1 MNPLLERIQTS
12 LLDLVGQFI
21 QLLPGLLIGLVIVM
35 LTGYAAKVTQRVV
48 RKMTQRL
55 VPSRS
60 LQLLAVQV
68 TRIGTWILGFVIAA
82 VVAFPDLRL
91 GDIIGLLGLGS
102 VAIGFAF
109 QDIFKNFLAGI
120 LLLVEEPFRL
130 GDQVIMCDYEGT
142 VEAIKIRSTQLRTY
156 TGEMVEIPNA
166 MVFTNPVRVLTAYRS
181 RRTDLEIGV
190 DYTTPLPLAKQ
201 TFLEVVNRAD
211 GVLSDPAPEVD
222 VVGFGDSSID
232 FKVRYWTTPQIGEV
246 RRVKSQ
252 VSMALKVACDEAGI
266 SIPYPIRTVHMF
278 DQTQFNESQRLT
290 NGESVGQAVGDS
302 GGRSQR
308 SRL

>member
-21 QLLPGLLIGLVIVM
+21 QLLPGIVIGLLLVA
-35 LTGYAAKVTQRVV
+35 LTGYAAKVAQRLA
-48 RKMTQRL
+48 RRMSQRL

-68 TRIGTWILGFVIAA
+68 ARIGTWVIGIIIAA
-82 VVAFPDLRL
+82 VIAFPDLRL

-130 GDQVIMCDYEGT
+130 GDQVMMCDYEGT

-156 TGEMVEIPNA
+156 TGELVEIPNA
-166 MVFTNPVRVLTAYRS
+166 IVFTNPVRVLTAFRS
-181 RRTDLEIGV
+181 RRTDLDIGV

-201 TFLEVVNRAD
+201 TFLDVVARTE
-211 GVLSDPAPEVD
+211 GVLSAPEPEVD
-222 VVGFGDSSID
+222 VVGFGESAID
-232 FKVRYWTTPQIGEV
+232 FKLRYWTTPQIAEV
-246 RRVKSQ
+246 RRVKSR
-252 VSMALKVACDEAGI
+252 VAIALKAACDEAGI
-266 SIPYPIRTVHMF
+266 SIPYPIRTVHLF
-278 DQTQFNESQRLT
+278 DQTQFSESQRLT
-290 NGESVGQAVGDS
+290 NGSSVEQ
-302 GGRSQR
+302 
-308 SRL
+308 

>member
-1 MNPLLERIQTS
+1 MNPLLERIETS
-12 LLDLVGQFI
+12 LLDLVGQSI
-21 QLLPGLLIGLVIVM
+21 QLLPGLFLGLVLVLI
-35 LTGYAAKVTQRVV
+35 TWYAAKVAQRVV
-48 RKMTQRL
+48 GKMIQRL

-60 LQLLAVQV
+60 LQLLAVQIA
-68 TRIGTWILGFVIAA
+68 RIGTWVVGIIIAA

-130 GDQVIMCDYEGT
+130 GDQVIMSDYEGT

-156 TGEMVEIPNA
+156 TGELVEIPNSI
-166 MVFTNPVRVLTAYRS
+166 VFTNPVRVLTAYRS

-190 DYTTPLPLAKQ
+190 DYTTPLPMAKQ
-201 TFLEVVNRAD
+201 TFLDVVNRMD
-211 GVLSDPAPEVD
+211 GVLNSPEPEVD

-232 FKVRYWTTPQIGEV
+232 FKVRYWTTPQIAEV
-246 RRVKSQ
+246 RRIKSQ
-252 VSMALKVACDEAGI
+252 VAIALKAACDEAGI

-278 DQTQFNESQRLT
+278 DQTEFNESQRLS
-290 NGESVGQAVGDS
+290 NGAGS
-302 GGRSQR
+302 GNASKGEG
-308 SRL
+308 

>member
-21 QLLPGLLIGLVIVM
+21 QLLPGIVIGLVVLL
-35 LTGYAAKVTQRVV
+35 LTGYAAKVTQRIV
-48 RKMTQRL
+48 RRMTQRL

-68 TRIGTWILGFVIAA
+68 TRIGTWVLGIVIAA

-130 GDQVIMCDYEGT
+130 GDQVMMCDYEGT

-156 TGEMVEIPNA
+156 TGEIVEIPNA
-166 MVFTNPVRVLTAYRS
+166 IVFTNPVRVLTAYRS
-181 RRTDLEIGV
+181 RRTDLDIGV
-190 DYTTPLPLAKQ
+190 DYTTPLPLAQQ
-201 TFLEVVNRAD
+201 TFLDVVNRAE
-211 GVLSDPAPEVD
+211 GVLDDPAPEID

-232 FKVRYWTTPQIGEV
+232 FKVRYWTTPQMAQV
-246 RRVKSQ
+246 RRIQTQ
-252 VSMALKVACDEAGI
+252 VAMALKAACDDAGI
-266 SIPYPIRTVHMF
+266 SIPYPIRTVHLF
-278 DQTQFNESQRLT
+278 DQTQFDESKRMT
-290 NGESVGQAVGDS
+290 NGAGAKDA
-302 GGRSQR
+302 
-308 SRL
+308 SR

>member
-1 MNPLLERIQTS
+1 MSPLIERIQTS

-21 QLLPGLLIGLVIVM
+21 QLLPGVVIGLVLLL

-48 RKMTQRL
+48 RRMTQRL

-60 LQLLAVQV
+60 LQLLAIQV
-68 TRIGTWILGFVIAA
+68 TRIGTWVIGIIIAA

-130 GDQVIMCDYEGT
+130 GDQVVICDYEGT

-156 TGEMVEIPNA
+156 TGEIVEIPNA
-166 MVFTNPVRVLTAYRS
+166 IVFTSPVRVLTAFQS
-181 RRTDLEIGV
+181 RRTDLAIGV

-201 TFLEVVNRAD
+201 TFLTVLNRAE
-211 GVLSDPAPEVD
+211 GVLSEPAPEVD

-232 FKVRYWTTPQIGEV
+232 FKVRYWTTPQMAVV
-246 RRVKSQ
+246 RRIQTQ
-252 VSMALKVACDEAGI
+252 VAMALKVACDEAGI
-266 SIPYPIRTVHMF
+266 SIPYPIRTVHLF
-278 DQTQFNESQRLT
+278 DQTQFDESQRLA
-290 NGESVGQAVGDS
+290 NGAAPRDA
-302 GGRSQR
+302 
-308 SRL
+308 

>member
-21 QLLPGLLIGLVIVM
+21 QLLPGIVVGLVLVA
-35 LTGYAAKVTQRVV
+35 LTGYAAKVAQRLA

-68 TRIGTWILGFVIAA
+68 ARIGTWVIGIIIAA
-82 VVAFPDLRL
+82 VIAFPDLRL

-130 GDQVIMCDYEGT
+130 GDQVVMSDYEGT

-156 TGEMVEIPNA
+156 TGELVEIPNSI
-166 MVFTNPVRVLTAYRS
+166 VFTNPVRVLTAFRS
-181 RRTDLEIGV
+181 RRTDLDIGV

-201 TFLEVVNRAD
+201 TFLAVINRAD

-222 VVGFGDSSID
+222 VVGFGESSID
-232 FKVRYWTTPQIGEV
+232 FKVRYWTTPQIAEV
-246 RRVKSQ
+246 RRVKSR
-252 VSMALKVACDEAGI
+252 VAIALKAACDEAGI

-278 DQTQFNESQRLT
+278 DQTEFNESQRLT
-290 NGESVGQAVGDS
+290 NGAGAGDAS
-302 GGRSQR
+302 S
-308 SRL
+308 

>member
-1 MNPLLERIQTS
+1 MSPLIERIQTS

-21 QLLPGLLIGLVIVM
+21 QLLPGIVIALVVLL
-35 LTGYAAKVTQRVV
+35 LTGYAAKVAQRVV
-48 RKMTQRL
+48 RRMTQRL
-55 VPSRS
+55 LPSRS

-68 TRIGTWILGFVIAA
+68 TRIGTWVMGIIIAA

-130 GDQVIMCDYEGT
+130 GDQVVICDYEGT

-166 MVFTNPVRVLTAYRS
+166 IVFTSPVRVLTSFGS
-181 RRTDLEIGV
+181 RRTDLAIGV

-201 TFLEVVNRAD
+201 TFLTVLNRAE
-211 GVLSDPAPEVD
+211 GVLAEPAPEVD

-232 FKVRYWTTPQIGEV
+232 FKVRYWTTPQMAMV
-246 RRVKSQ
+246 RRIQTQ
-252 VSMALKVACDEAGI
+252 VAMALKAACDEAGI
-266 SIPYPIRTVHMF
+266 SIPYPIRTVHLF
-278 DQTQFNESQRLT
+278 DQTQFDESKRLA
-290 NGESVGQAVGDS
+290 NGA
-302 GGRSQR
+302 GRR
-308 SRL
+308 DA

>member
-21 QLLPGLLIGLVIVM
+21 QLLPGVVIGLVVLL
-35 LTGYAAKVTQRVV
+35 LTGYAAKVTQRIV
-48 RKMTQRL
+48 RRMTQRL

-60 LQLLAVQV
+60 LQLLAMQV
-68 TRIGTWILGFVIAA
+68 TRIGTWVLGIIIAA

-130 GDQVIMCDYEGT
+130 GDQVMMCDYEGT

-166 MVFTNPVRVLTAYRS
+166 IVFTNPVRVLTAYRS
-181 RRTDLEIGV
+181 RRTDLAIGV
-190 DYTTPLPLAKQ
+190 DYTTPLPLAQQ
-201 TFLEVVNRAD
+201 TFLEVVNRAA
-211 GVLSDPAPEVD
+211 GVLDDPAPEVD

-232 FKVRYWTTPQIGEV
+232 FKVRYWTLPQMAEV
-246 RRVKSQ
+246 RRIQTQ
-252 VSMALKVACDEAGI
+252 VAMALKAACDEAGI
-266 SIPYPIRTVHMF
+266 SIPYPIRTVHLF
-278 DQTQFNESQRLT
+278 DQTQFDESKRVT
-290 NGESVGQAVGDS
+290 NGARAGDAA
-302 GGRSQR
+302 R
-308 SRL
+308 

>member
-1 MNPLLERIQTS
+1 MNLLLERIQTS

-21 QLLPGLLIGLVIVM
+21 QLLPGIAIALVLVL
-35 LTGYAAKVTQRVV
+35 LTGYAAKVTQKMVG
-48 RKMTQRL
+48 KMTKRL

-68 TRIGTWILGFVIAA
+68 TRIGTWAVGLIIAA
-82 VVAFPDLRL
+82 VIAFPDLRL

-120 LLLVEEPFRL
+120 LLLLEEPFRL

-156 TGEMVEIPNA
+156 TGELVEIPNA
-166 MVFTNPVRVLTAYRS
+166 IVFTNPVRVLTAFRS
-181 RRTDLEIGV
+181 RRTDLGIGV

-201 TFLEVVNRAD
+201 TFLEVINRAD

-232 FKVRYWTTPQIGEV
+232 FKLRYWTTPQMAEV
-246 RRVKSQ
+246 RRIQ
-252 VSMALKVACDEAGI
+252 TQLAMALKAACDEAGI
-266 SIPYPIRTVHMF
+266 SIPYPIRTVHLF
-278 DQTQFNESQRLT
+278 DQTQFSESKLLDT
-290 NGESVGQAVGDS
+290 GDSVGQ
-302 GGRSQR
+302 
-308 SRL
+308 

>member
-1 MNPLLERIQTS
+1 MNPLIERIQTS

-21 QLLPGLLIGLVIVM
+21 QLLPGILIGLVVVLM
-35 LTGYAAKVTQRVV
+35 TGYAAKVTQRLV

-68 TRIGTWILGFVIAA
+68 TRIGTWVAGIIIAA

-91 GDIIGLLGLGS
+91 GDVIGLLGLGS

-130 GDQVIMCDYEGT
+130 GDQVMMCDFEGT

-156 TGEMVEIPNA
+156 TGELVEIPNA
-166 MVFTNPVRVLTAYRS
+166 IVFTNPVRVLTAYGS
-181 RRTDLEIGV
+181 RRTDLAIGV
-190 DYTTPLPLAKQ
+190 DYTTPLPLAKR
-201 TFLEVVNRAD
+201 TFLAVLDRAE
-211 GVLSDPAPEVD
+211 GVLNDPAPEVD

-232 FKVRYWTTPQIGEV
+232 FKVRYWTTPQMAVV
-246 RRVKSQ
+246 RRIQTQ
-252 VSMALKVACDEAGI
+252 VAMALKAACDEAGI
-266 SIPYPIRTVHMF
+266 SIPYPIRTVHLF
-278 DQTQFNESQRLT
+278 DQTQFEESKRLG
-290 NGESVGQAVGDS
+290 NGAGDL
-302 GGRSQR
+302 
-308 SRL
+308 SR

>member
-1 MNPLLERIQTS
+1 MNPLIERVQTS

-21 QLLPGLLIGLVIVM
+21 QLLPGIVIALLLLL
-35 LTGYAAKVTQRVV
+35 LTGYAAKVAQRIV

-60 LQLLAVQV
+60 LQLLAIQV
-68 TRIGTWILGFVIAA
+68 TRIGTWVIGIIIAA

-130 GDQVIMCDYEGT
+130 GDQVVIDDYEGT
-142 VEAIKIRSTQLRTY
+142 VEAINIRSTQLRTY
-156 TGEMVEIPNA
+156 TGELVEIPNA
-166 MVFTNPVRVLTAYRS
+166 IVFTNPVRVLTAFRS
-181 RRTDLEIGV
+181 RRTDLDIGV

-201 TFLEVVNRAD
+201 TFLNVINRAD

-232 FKVRYWTTPQIGEV
+232 FKVRYWTTPQIAEV
-246 RRVKSQ
+246 RRVKSR
-252 VSMALKVACDEAGI
+252 VAIALKAACDEAGI
-266 SIPYPIRTVHMF
+266 SIPYPIRTVHLF
-278 DQTQFNESQRLT
+278 DQTQFNESERLT
-290 NGESVGQAVGDS
+290 NGASAGNSEN
-302 GGRSQR
+302 R
-308 SRL
+308 

>member
-1 MNPLLERIQTS
+1 MNPLLDRIQTS

-21 QLLPGLLIGLVIVM
+21 QLLPGILIGLVLLL
-35 LTGYAAKVTQRVV
+35 LTGYAAKVTQRIV
-48 RKMTQRL
+48 RRMTQRL

-68 TRIGTWILGFVIAA
+68 TRIGTWVVGIIIAA
-82 VVAFPDLRL
+82 VIAFPDLRL

-120 LLLVEEPFRL
+120 LLLIEEPFRL
-130 GDQVIMCDYEGT
+130 GDQVVMGDYEGT

-156 TGEMVEIPNA
+156 TGELVEIPNA
-166 MVFTNPVRVLTAYRS
+166 IVFTNPVRVLTAFRS
-181 RRTDLEIGV
+181 RRTDLDIGV

-201 TFLEVVNRAD
+201 TFLDVMAQAD

-232 FKVRYWTTPQIGEV
+232 FKVRYWTTPQIAEV
-246 RRVKSQ
+246 RRVKSKMA
-252 VSMALKVACDEAGI
+252 MALKAACDQAGI
-266 SIPYPIRTVHMF
+266 AIPYPIRTVHLF
-278 DQTQFNESQRLT
+278 DQTQFDESQRMA
-290 NGESVGQAVGDS
+290 NGASPRDTQSEFHSPDS
-302 GGRSQR
+302 
-308 SRL
+308 

>member
-21 QLLPGLLIGLVIVM
+21 QLLPGIVIGLVVVL
-35 LTGYAAKVTQRVV
+35 LTGYAAKVAQRVV

-68 TRIGTWILGFVIAA
+68 TRIGTWVIGIIIAA

-91 GDIIGLLGLGS
+91 GDVIGLLGLGS

-130 GDQVIMCDYEGT
+130 GDQVMMCDYEGT

-166 MVFTNPVRVLTAYRS
+166 IVFTNPVRVLTAYRS
-181 RRTDLEIGV
+181 RRTDLSIGV

-201 TFLEVVNRAD
+201 TFLGVIDRAD

-232 FKVRYWTTPQIGEV
+232 FKLRYWTTPQMAEV
-246 RRVKSQ
+246 RRIQTQ
-252 VSMALKVACDEAGI
+252 VAIALKAACDEAGI
-266 SIPYPIRTVHMF
+266 TIPYPIRTVHMF
-278 DQTQFNESQRLT
+278 DQTQFNESQRLA
-290 NGESVGQAVGDS
+290 NGAGAGDA
-302 GGRSQR
+302 
-308 SRL
+308 SRQ

>member
-1 MNPLLERIQTS
+1 MNPLIERIQTS

-21 QLLPGLLIGLVIVM
+21 QLLPGILIGLVVLL
-35 LTGYAAKVTQRVV
+35 LTGYAAKVTQRIV
-48 RKMTQRL
+48 RRMTQRL
-55 VPSRS
+55 IPSRS

-68 TRIGTWILGFVIAA
+68 TRIGTWVMGIIIAA

-166 MVFTNPVRVLTAYRS
+166 IVFTSPVRVLTAYRS
-181 RRTDLEIGV
+181 RRTDLDIGV

-201 TFLEVVNRAD
+201 TFLEVINRAD

-232 FKVRYWTTPQIGEV
+232 FKVRYWTTPQMAEV
-246 RRVKSQ
+246 RRIQTQ
-252 VSMALKVACDEAGI
+252 VAMALKAACDEAGI
-266 SIPYPIRTVHMF
+266 SIPYPIRTVHLF
-278 DQTQFNESQRLT
+278 DQTQFDESQRLT
-290 NGESVGQAVGDS
+290 NGAG
-302 GGRSQR
+302 
-308 SRL
+308 SRDI

>member
-1 MNPLLERIQTS
+1 MNPLIERIQTS

-21 QLLPGLLIGLVIVM
+21 QLLPGIVIGLVLLL
-35 LTGYAAKVTQRVV
+35 LTGYAAKVAQRIV
-48 RKMTQRL
+48 RRMSQRL

-60 LQLLAVQV
+60 LQLLAIQV
-68 TRIGTWILGFVIAA
+68 TRIGTWVIGIIIAA

-130 GDQVIMCDYEGT
+130 GDQVVIADYEGT
-142 VEAIKIRSTQLRTY
+142 VEAINIRSTQLRTY
-156 TGEMVEIPNA
+156 TGEIVEIPNA
-166 MVFTNPVRVLTAYRS
+166 IVFTNPVRVLTAYRS
-181 RRTDLEIGV
+181 RRTDLDIGV

-201 TFLEVVNRAD
+201 TFLNVISRAD
-211 GVLSDPAPEVD
+211 GVLDDPAPEVD

-232 FKVRYWTTPQIGEV
+232 FKVRYWTTPQMAQV
-246 RRVKSQ
+246 RRIKSQ
-252 VSMALKVACDEAGI
+252 VAIALKAACDEAGI
-266 SIPYPIRTVHMF
+266 TIPYPIRTVHLF
-278 DQTQFNESQRLT
+278 DQNQFDESQRLA
-290 NGESVGQAVGDS
+290 NGASSSDV
-302 GGRSQR
+302 
-308 SRL
+308 

>member
-21 QLLPGLLIGLVIVM
+21 QLLPGIAIAVVVVL
-35 LTGYAAKVTQRVV
+35 LTGYAAKVAQRIV
-48 RKMTQRL
+48 RRMTQQL

-68 TRIGTWILGFVIAA
+68 TRIGTWAVGIIIAA
-82 VVAFPDLRL
+82 VIAFPDLRL

-130 GDQVIMCDYEGT
+130 GDQVVMGDYEGT

-156 TGEMVEIPNA
+156 TGELVEIPNA
-166 MVFTNPVRVLTAYRS
+166 IVFTNPVRVLTAFRS
-181 RRTDLEIGV
+181 RRTDLDIGV

-201 TFLEVVNRAD
+201 TFLAVMHRAD

-232 FKVRYWTTPQIGEV
+232 FKVRYWTTPQIAEV
-246 RRVKSQ
+246 RRTKSQ
-252 VSMALKVACDEAGI
+252 VAMALKAACDEAGI
-266 SIPYPIRTVHMF
+266 SIPYPIRTVHLF
-278 DQTQFNESQRLT
+278 DQTQFEESKRLIHD
-290 NGESVGQAVGDS
+290 ARPGDA
-302 GGRSQR
+302 SQ
-308 SRL
+308 

>member
-12 LLDLVGQFI
+12 LLDLVGQYI
-21 QLLPGLLIGLVIVM
+21 QLLPGIVIGLVVLL
-35 LTGYAAKVTQRVV
+35 LTGYAAKVAQRIV
-48 RKMTQRL
+48 RRMTQRL

-60 LQLLAVQV
+60 LQLLAIQV
-68 TRIGTWILGFVIAA
+68 TRISIWVIGIIIAA

-130 GDQVIMCDYEGT
+130 GDQVVMDDYEGT

-156 TGEMVEIPNA
+156 TGEIVEIPNA
-166 MVFTNPVRVLTAYRS
+166 IVFTNPVRVLTAFRC
-181 RRTDLEIGV
+181 RRTDLDIGV
-190 DYTTPLPLAKQ
+190 DYTTPLPLAQQ
-201 TFLEVVNRAD
+201 TFLDVINRAD
-211 GVLSDPAPEVD
+211 GVLDDPAPEVD

-232 FKVRYWTTPQIGEV
+232 FKVRYWTPPQMAQV
-246 RRVKSQ
+246 RRIQTQ
-252 VSMALKVACDEAGI
+252 VVMALKAACDGAGI
-266 SIPYPIRTVHMF
+266 SIPYPIRTVHLF
-278 DQTQFNESQRLT
+278 DQTQFDESQRLT
-290 NGESVGQAVGDS
+290 NGFDAGNFENKDVV
-302 GGRSQR
+302 
-308 SRL
+308 

>member
-1 MNPLLERIQTS
+1 MNPLVERIQTS

-21 QLLPGLLIGLVIVM
+21 QLLPGIVVGLVLIL
-35 LTGYAAKVTQRVV
+35 LTGYVAKVAQQVA

-68 TRIGTWILGFVIAA
+68 ARIGTWVIGIIIAA
-82 VVAFPDLRL
+82 VIAFPDLRL

-130 GDQVIMCDYEGT
+130 GDQVVIDDYEGT
-142 VEAIKIRSTQLRTY
+142 VEAINIRSTQLRTY
-156 TGEMVEIPNA
+156 TGEIVEIPNA
-166 MVFTNPVRVLTAYRS
+166 IVFTNPVRVRTAFRS
-181 RRTDLEIGV
+181 RRTDLDIGV
-190 DYTTPLPLAKQ
+190 DYTTSLPLAKQ
-201 TFLEVVNRAD
+201 TFLNVIDRAD

-232 FKVRYWTTPQIGEV
+232 FKVRYWTTPQMAEV
-246 RRVKSQ
+246 RRIQTQ
-252 VSMALKVACDEAGI
+252 VAMALKAACDEAGI
-266 SIPYPIRTVHMF
+266 SIPYPIRTVHLF
-278 DQTQFNESQRLT
+278 DQTKFDESVRLT
-290 NGESVGQAVGDS
+290 NGAEAGDASRGGQ
-302 GGRSQR
+302 
-308 SRL
+308 

>member
-21 QLLPGLLIGLVIVM
+21 QLVPGIVIGLLLLL
-35 LTGYAAKVTQRVV
+35 LTGYAAKVAQRIV
-48 RKMTQRL
+48 RRMTQRL

-60 LQLLAVQV
+60 LQLLAIQV
-68 TRIGTWILGFVIAA
+68 TRIGAWVIGIIIAA

-102 VAIGFAF
+102 VAVGFAF

-130 GDQVIMCDYEGT
+130 GDQVVIDDYEGT
-142 VEAIKIRSTQLRTY
+142 VEAINIRSTQLRTY
-156 TGEMVEIPNA
+156 TGEIVEIPNA
-166 MVFTNPVRVLTAYRS
+166 IVFTNPVRVRTAFRS
-181 RRTDLEIGV
+181 RRTDLDIGV

-201 TFLEVVNRAD
+201 TFLNVIDRAD

-232 FKVRYWTTPQIGEV
+232 FKVRYWTTPQMAEV
-246 RRVKSQ
+246 RRVQTQ
-252 VSMALKVACDEAGI
+252 VAMALKAACDEAGI
-266 SIPYPIRTVHMF
+266 SIPYPIRTVHLF
-278 DQTQFNESQRLT
+278 DQTQFDESKHLT
-290 NGESVGQAVGDS
+290 NGGSVGDAAGDLR
-302 GGRSQR
+302 GR
-308 SRL
+308 

>member
-1 MNPLLERIQTS
+1 MNLLLERVQTS

-21 QLLPGLLIGLVIVM
+21 QLLPGLAIALVLVL
-35 LTGYAAKVTQRVV
+35 LTGYAAKVTQ
-48 RKMTQRL
+48 KMVGRMAKRL

-60 LQLLAVQV
+60 LQLLAMQV
-68 TRIGTWILGFVIAA
+68 TRIGTWAIGIIIAA
-82 VVAFPDLRL
+82 VIAFPDLRL

-120 LLLVEEPFRL
+120 LLLVEQPFRL

-156 TGEMVEIPNA
+156 TGELVEIPNA
-166 MVFTNPVRVLTAYRS
+166 IVFTSPVRVLTAFRS
-181 RRTDLEIGV
+181 RRTDLGIGV

-201 TFLEVVNRAD
+201 TFLEVINRTD

-232 FKVRYWTTPQIGEV
+232 FKLRYWTTPQMAEV
-246 RRVKSQ
+246 RRIQTQ
-252 VSMALKVACDEAGI
+252 VAMALKAACDEAGI
-266 SIPYPIRTVHMF
+266 SIPYPIRTVHLF
-278 DQTQFNESQRLT
+278 DQTQFSESQPLA
-290 NGESVGQAVGDS
+290 NGTGARDAAS
-302 GGRSQR
+302 
-308 SRL
+308 